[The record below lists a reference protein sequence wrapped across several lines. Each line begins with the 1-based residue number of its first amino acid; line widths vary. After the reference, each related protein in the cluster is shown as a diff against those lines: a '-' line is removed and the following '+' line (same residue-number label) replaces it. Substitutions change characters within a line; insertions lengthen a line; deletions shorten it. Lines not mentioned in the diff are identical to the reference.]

1 MGLEIEAKI
10 KVDSHDAVRARLK
23 ELGATYIGTVRE
35 TNRILDNSKNR
46 LRKAGCGL
54 RVRQVEVL
62 DGDPGPSSITYKGP
76 RRQAEFKVRE
86 EINIDIADADGAA
99 SIFEALGFEPFI
111 TFEKIRETWQL
122 GACRVELDEL
132 PMLDTFIEIEGPTEA
147 DVTTAKSDLGF
158 ASAETIT
165 QSYIHM
171 LRIVCQ
177 ASGVSPDHIRF
188 Q

>member
-10 KVDSHDAVRARLK
+10 KVDSHDAVRVRLK
-23 ELGATYIGTVRE
+23 ELGATHIGTARE
-35 TNRILDNSKNR
+35 NNRIFDDRKKK

-54 RVRQVEVL
+54 RIRRIDVL
-62 DGDPGPSSITYKGP
+62 DGDPSSSSITYKGP
-76 RRQAEFKVRE
+76 VQPSVLKVRS
-86 EINIDIADADGAA
+86 EINIDIADAEDAA

-111 TFEKIRETWQL
+111 TFEKIRESWQL

-147 DVTTAKSDLGF
+147 DVTRAKSDLGF

-171 LRIVCQ
+171 LRIVCE
-177 ASGVSPDHIRF
+177 ASGGTPNHIRF
-188 Q
+188 